1 MGDTMKYPK
10 IYDVIVIGGG
20 HAGTEAA
27 LAAARMGQQTLL
39 LTHNIETLGQMS
51 CNPAIGGIGKSHL
64 VREVDALGGAMALAT
79 DKAGIQFRVLNSRKG
94 AAVRATRAQADR
106 VLYKA
111 AIRYTLENQPN
122 LDIFQQAADDILVEN
137 GKAVAVVTQSGI
149 EFACGAVVLT
159 SGTFLGG
166 TIHIGLENHK
176 GGRAGD
182 PPSIRLADRLRELK
196 LPVGRLKTGTP
207 PRIDARTVDFSVMTV
222 QPGDTPLPVM
232 SYLGDVSMHPRQINC
247 YITHTNERT
256 HDIIRSGLDRSPMYS
271 GVIEGIGPR
280 YCPSIEDKIHR
291 FADKDS
297 HQIFIEPEG
306 LTTHELYPNGIS
318 TSLPFDIQLAL
329 VRSMKGL
336 ENAHILRPGYAI
348 EYDYF
353 DPQNLKPSLETK
365 SIDNLYF
372 AGQINGTTGYE
383 EAGAQGL
390 LAGLNAARRTQ
401 DREPWTPRRDQAYIG
416 VLVDDL
422 ITNGT
427 QEPYRMFTSRA
438 EYRLML
444 REDNADQR
452 LTAIG
457 RELGLVDDAR
467 WQAFSEKMNTIE
479 IETARLQGLWATSH
493 NALGQAFMAK
503 TGETLTKENNALD
516 LLKRPNVSFT
526 DIAEISESQVS
537 LQVGEQIEI
546 GVKYAGYID
555 RQAVEIGQM
564 QKLENTQIP
573 EDFDYKGISGLSN
586 EIVQKLETVR
596 PTTLAQAGRISG
608 VTPAAVQLVMM
619 MIKKHK
625 KIKQLA

>member
-1 MGDTMKYPK
+1 
-10 IYDVIVIGGG
+10 
-20 HAGTEAA
+20 
-27 LAAARMGQQTLL
+27 
-39 LTHNIETLGQMS
+39 
-51 CNPAIGGIGKSHL
+51 
-64 VREVDALGGAMALAT
+64 
-79 DKAGIQFRVLNSRKG
+79 
-94 AAVRATRAQADR
+94 
-106 VLYKA
+106 
-111 AIRYTLENQPN
+111 
-122 LDIFQQAADDILVEN
+122 
-137 GKAVAVVTQSGI
+137 
-149 EFACGAVVLT
+149 
-159 SGTFLGG
+159 
-166 TIHIGLENHK
+166 
-176 GGRAGD
+176 
-182 PPSIRLADRLRELK
+182 
-196 LPVGRLKTGTP
+196 
-207 PRIDARTVDFSVMTV
+207 
-222 QPGDTPLPVM
+222 
-232 SYLGDVSMHPRQINC
+232 
-247 YITHTNERT
+247 
-256 HDIIRSGLDRSPMYS
+256 
-271 GVIEGIGPR
+271 
-280 YCPSIEDKIHR
+280 
-291 FADKDS
+291 
-297 HQIFIEPEG
+297 
-306 LTTHELYPNGIS
+306 
-318 TSLPFDIQLAL
+318 
-329 VRSMKGL
+329 MKGL